1 MIDEKKIEK
10 VKAESIMKVK
20 KESINDNYSKNI
32 DSIIE
37 VIDLLGMDFQVH
49 FDDGFGDGASYRID
63 IVDDRQSQLDMT
75 IEEVIKKTKLDEVV
89 RKTILSNWRIKT
101 TYDDGD
107 GYEYAGLE
115 DDCSYTKGGDNDEA

>member
-20 KESINDNYSKNI
+20 KESINDNYYKNI

-37 VIDLLGMDFQVH
+37 VIDLLGMNFQVH
-49 FDDGFGDGASYRID
+49 FGDGASYRID

-101 TYDDGD
+101 TYDDSD

-115 DDCSYTKGGDNDEA
+115 DDCSYTKGGDNDEV